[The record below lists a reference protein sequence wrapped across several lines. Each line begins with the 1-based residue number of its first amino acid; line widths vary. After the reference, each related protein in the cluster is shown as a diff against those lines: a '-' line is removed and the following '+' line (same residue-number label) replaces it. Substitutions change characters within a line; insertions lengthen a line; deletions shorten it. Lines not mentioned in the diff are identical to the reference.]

1 MTSSAGSNDPS
12 PVRGKRHA
20 VVLWARRQVDAVR
33 GRYEGT
39 WLQAL
44 VVQVRDLHVVDWT
57 TIFGAELLWSALPF
71 IILLSSLANTRIDD
85 DLSRHLGLNARG
97 AVIVE
102 TLFRHRPAHATI
114 AILSGLLFSFA
125 GSIAVVSSLQTLY
138 ERVFKQ
144 QHRSRDFLRLG
155 IWVGV
160 FLAAAI
166 AEAVIGKSIRS
177 AAGPVVEDLI
187 GFFVVTLLFGWTMHF
202 LLAGRVRW
210 RLVIRPA
217 LISGVLWTLLAV
229 FSSIYFSSTVIDDSK
244 TYGTVGVMFT
254 FLTWF
259 IFIGFVVALGAA
271 GGAVWQQ
278 RASRQA
284 DPSPAR
290 S

>member
-1 MTSSAGSNDPS
+1 MQ
-12 PVRGKRHA
+12 
-20 VVLWARRQVDAVR
+20 L
-33 GRYEGT
+33 
-39 WLQAL
+39 
-44 VVQVRDLHVVDWT
+44 RDLRVVDWT

-71 IILLSSLANTRIDD
+71 ILLLSSLANTRIDD

-97 AVIVE
+97 THIVE

-125 GSIAVVSSLQTLY
+125 GSIGVVSSLQTLY
-138 ERVFKQ
+138 ERVFDQ
-144 QHRSRDFLRLG
+144 PHRPRTFLRLV
-155 IWVGV
+155 IWVAV

-166 AEAVIGKSIRS
+166 FEAVIGKPIRS
-177 AAGPVVEDLI
+177 GAGPVVEDLL
-187 GFFVVTLLFGWTMHF
+187 GFFVLTVVFGWTMHF
-202 LLAGRVRW
+202 LLAGRVGW

-217 LISGVLWTLLAV
+217 LISGLLWTLLSI

-259 IFIGFVVALGAA
+259 ILIGFVVVLGAA

-278 RASRQA
+278 RATAKPVGLTPEVGWASPTARA
-284 DPSPAR
+284 DSEASPESHGR
-290 S
+290 RI